1 MKTSIYFVGTYS
13 PIVCGIA
20 DYTGFLGHA
29 SPSGRWGVISFDPG
43 RFGDPVMPEACSP
56 DEPVWHGIPG
66 RDDCS
71 AQVIRQGLAM
81 LDGRG
86 NDAVL
91 WFQHETAIW
100 PDNHEFVDM
109 LRELDGPK
117 IVTFH
122 TLHFQSDE
130 SPSGLRN
137 SQVKLLRLVLP
148 HVDAITVFSHG
159 VERAVTAAFPEFR
172 HTVTVIKHGV
182 HLYPEVSR
190 LDRGVAR
197 ERLMDFLV
205 HDAGLDRVTRQ
216 ALQRQPALLD
226 PDTIIIGQT
235 GFLCPL
241 KHSEMLYTARDE
253 LQRLI
258 PHRNIVAMRI
268 GGLRDDASQH
278 YVEHLRQQQN
288 GSDRWLLETRLTP
301 NMLPVAQRAF
311 DVNFYWPSDCT
322 QSGVLAHALGAG
334 ALIAARDIEGVG
346 ETLAESGAIVDSHL
360 PRLLLKIRDALLDPQ
375 EGARC
380 EERALAYA
388 TRYSWWRQ
396 AQQHFRLADQV
407 VSRSR
412 NMPCRE
418 LSKPGF
424 QKAGAGRPQGPL
436 I

>member
-1 MKTSIYFVGTYS
+1 MTTSICFVGTYS

-20 DYTGFLGHA
+20 DYTSFLGHA
-29 SPSGRWGVISFDPG
+29 SPSGRWGVISFDP
-43 RFGDPVMPEACSP
+43 RKFGDTLMPEACPP

-66 RDDCS
+66 RDGCS
-71 AQVIRQGLAM
+71 AEVIREGLAT
-81 LDGRG
+81 LDGKG
-86 NDAVL
+86 DDNVL

-100 PDNHEFVDM
+100 PDNHEFVEM
-109 LRELDGPK
+109 LRELDSPK

-137 SQVKLLRLVLP
+137 SEVKLLRLVLP
-148 HVDAITVFSHG
+148 HVNAITVFSHG
-159 VERAVTAAFPEFR
+159 VERAVSAAFPEFR
-172 HTVTVIKHGV
+172 HKVTVIKHGV
-182 HLYPEVSR
+182 HAYPEISR
-190 LDRGVAR
+190 LGRGIAR
-197 ERLMDFLV
+197 QRLMDFLV
-205 HDAGLDRVTRQ
+205 GEADLDGVTRQ
-216 ALQRQPALLD
+216 ALQRQRALVD

-241 KHSEMLYTARDE
+241 KRSEMLYTARDE

-268 GGLRDDASQH
+268 GGLRHSASQRH
-278 YVEHLRQQQN
+278 VEHLRQHQN
-288 GSDRWLLETRLTP
+288 GSTRWLLETRLTP

-322 QSGVLAHALGAG
+322 QSGILAHALGAG
-334 ALIAARDIEGVG
+334 ALVAARDIEGVG
-346 ETLAESGAIVDSHL
+346 ETLTESGAIVDSRL
-360 PRLLLKIRDALLDPQ
+360 PRLLLKIRDALLNRE
-375 EGARC
+375 EGARR
-380 EERALAYA
+380 EERARAYA
-388 TRYSWWRQ
+388 TRYSWRGQ
-396 AQQHFRLADQV
+396 ALQHFRLADRV

-418 LSKPGF
+418 LSKPVF
-424 QKAGAGRPQGPL
+424 QKTDAGEPQGSL